1 LPGSSGAIVLSCAKV
16 LGPAARGISI
26 STSVGSVPPL
36 LDDPSV
42 AGERVVIHHAAL
54 AAAAT
59 ASRAPTVIAATRARG
74 TWQL

>member
-1 LPGSSGAIVLSCAKV
+1 
-16 LGPAARGISI
+16 
-26 STSVGSVPPL
+26 
-36 LDDPSV
+36 
-42 AGERVVIHHAAL
+42 VVIHHAAL